1 MKYKDRLYRMLPALV
16 LLILLLI
23 LPLSMACAQ
32 SDAYESDTAKV
43 NRRVI
48 KIHPLQLGE
57 IYLSHEKMRTER
69 ISNEIGLSYIYHSYL
84 KGDDWMPE
92 RANAQGLAVRMS
104 QRKYTTKDPT
114 GSPYGFFHGPV
125 FGYRLLVFD
134 ENVFGLPDQNPQSP
148 DSRIVGRLYENSLD
162 LGYHL
167 GMQFEITRHLTTEVA
182 AGFGG
187 RVKLARAS
195 NADELLTEHIIGR
208 AVAAEKNSAIFV
220 SPLPHLK
227 LSLGYS
233 F

>member
-1 MKYKDRLYRMLPALV
+1 MIYKDLLYRMLLALV
-16 LLILLLI
+16 LLIL
-23 LPLSMACAQ
+23 PLSSTYAQ
-32 SDAYESDTAKV
+32 SDAYEPDTTKV

-48 KIHPLQLGE
+48 KIHPIQLGE

-69 ISNEIGLSYIYHSYL
+69 ISNEIGIGYIYYSYL
-84 KGDDWMPE
+84 KGNDWMPE
-92 RANAQGLAVRMS
+92 KADAQGLAVRMS
-104 QRKYTTKDPT
+104 QRRYTTKNLT

-125 FGYRLLVFD
+125 FGYRLLVFE
-134 ENVFGLPDQNPQSP
+134 ENVFGLADQNPQSP

-167 GMQFEITRHLTTEVA
+167 GVQFEITRHLTTEVA

-187 RVKLARAS
+187 RVKLARAT
-195 NADELLTEHIIGR
+195 NADELLTEHIIGH

-220 SPLPHLK
+220 SPLPQLK
-227 LSLGYS
+227 ISLGYS